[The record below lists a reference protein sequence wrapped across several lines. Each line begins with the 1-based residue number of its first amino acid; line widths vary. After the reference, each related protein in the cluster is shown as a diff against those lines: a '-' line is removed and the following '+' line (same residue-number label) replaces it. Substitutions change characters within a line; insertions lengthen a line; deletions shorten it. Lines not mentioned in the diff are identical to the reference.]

1 MGDPKVTNR
10 PAPVVRTNQTNS
22 TPAPTTTHPPQ
33 TNAPAQQRGWGPGQA
48 PAKGHGPAQGGHG
61 TDGAHGHSVG
71 ETVLHRAEQ
80 AAHGGKIVGAAG
92 QVAREATALGKAS
105 KLGFLAPLA
114 APFVT
119 FAAVKDVRTAA
130 RTGSKEDI
138 NTAIGSTAYLSSV
151 GNETAKIGIEVAQHR
166 AAKKAAAVA
175 GVKTAAHIG
184 GKTAA
189 RLVPGLSVAVAASDV
204 VWAGTVFNDPKASTA
219 KKAAA
224 GVSAAASVVAAGA
237 SHIPILGTAGAAIA
251 SGISTGA
258 LLLSS
263 FL

>member
-1 MGDPKVTNR
+1 MGDPKVTSR
-10 PAPVVRTNQTNS
+10 PAPVIRTHHTPAQPPATTHAPQS
-22 TPAPTTTHPPQ
+22 GTPAPAHGWAPPQ
-33 TNAPAQQRGWGPGQA
+33 KGGHAPAPGHA
-48 PAKGHGPAQGGHG
+48 PAHGA
-61 TDGAHGHSVG
+61 DGAHGHSVG
-71 ETVLHRAEQ
+71 ETVLHRTEQ
-80 AAHGGKIVGAAG
+80 AAHGSKIVGAAG
-92 QVAREATALGKAS
+92 QLAKEATAFGKAA

-130 RTGSKEDI
+130 RTGSKDDI

-151 GNETAKIGIEVAQHR
+151 GNETAKIGVEVAQHR
-166 AAKKAAAVA
+166 AAKKAAAMA
-175 GVKTAAHIG
+175 GAKTAAHIG
-184 GKTAA
+184 GKAA
-189 RLVPGLSVAVAASDV
+189 GRLVPGLSVAIAASDV

-237 SHIPILGTAGAAIA
+237 SHIPVLGTVGAAVA